1 MKMGLY
7 TICQNL
13 VWDYSKCSHT
23 CGCSCKRNK
32 SPNHQFFLQNLSN
45 VFKNG
50 SKRWTATLALDAKVV
65 SDVAVPRVVG
75 WWMGGIAGM
84 CFGAVVLG
92 KFFKNLY
99 LEKRIY
105 VYIFILVFDRSLVE
119 SGPRNSSCSVP
130 LCLQFTQNR
139 GISSC

>member
-1 MKMGLY
+1 M
-7 TICQNL
+7 
-13 VWDYSKCSHT
+13 
-23 CGCSCKRNK
+23 
-32 SPNHQFFLQNLSN
+32 FLQNLSN

-92 KFFKNLY
+92 TDFLY
-99 LEKRIY
+99 VL
-105 VYIFILVFDRSLVE
+105 YILMKTY
-119 SGPRNSSCSVP
+119 
-130 LCLQFTQNR
+130 CLNQNCLRMGFTFPIDANTSKYFYNYFMRMKQTLM
-139 GISSC
+139 SH

>member
-1 MKMGLY
+1 MSF
-7 TICQNL
+7 Q
-13 VWDYSKCSHT
+13 
-23 CGCSCKRNK
+23 GCSCKRNK
-32 SPNHQFFLQNLSN
+32 SPNHHIFLQNLSN

-92 KFFKNLY
+92 NFFKNLY
-99 LEKRIY
+99 LKQIGIYFYFFRWSYPSHRI
-105 VYIFILVFDRSLVE
+105 RSE
-119 SGPRNSSCSVP
+119 YG
-130 LCLQFTQNR
+130 
-139 GISSC
+139 